1 MTEFTLDC
9 FLESGNAYKVALM
22 LELSG
27 ADWAPRRVAFFSGQ
41 TRSPEFRE
49 LERHGRGAGAHDIT
63 RLTVTWC

>member
-27 ADWAPRRVAFFSGQ
+27 ADWAPRRVAFFSG
-41 TRSPEFRE
+41 
-49 LERHGRGAGAHDIT
+49 RHVRRNSASLTSWARCRFSRIT